1 MIRESPGGGPRSSHP
16 HAGIVCCIPPCRI
29 HLPRKP
35 TIASTPPPTASLTA
49 AEVTVWTSSD
59 RADLAAQ
66 LLDVMG
72 TAVRP
77 IGLGGPRSG
86 ELDSLGKRLDCPAG
100 DDLRKLLIER
110 PAAFLVVT
118 SLKDAK
124 LADLRAAAEAGTKVI
139 CLEPL
144 AVELNELGKLDGPLL
159 PSAITVAPAFLRG
172 PGYLA
177 AADPQEP
184 LSQPRLVRFTSH
196 GRPTH
201 GSLVA
206 RLLDAWT
213 TTLEFTALPETITA
227 SLTGPSS
234 PARLI
239 TGQLAAH
246 ARVADGS
253 SVLVEASDTA
263 AFTRRELSVL
273 SQDAQLQVTDAAY
286 ELRQADGSVLD
297 ASEAVPLAEAAQPS
311 FVDLIAHQWR
321 RLLER
326 PAPPA
331 APGRQALACVHAC
344 LLSARTG
351 QPESPRTLLQLS
363 RA

>member
-1 MIRESPGGGPRSSHP
+1 M
-16 HAGIVCCIPPCRI
+16 
-29 HLPRKP
+29 
-35 TIASTPPPTASLTA
+35 
-49 AEVTVWTSSD
+49 TVWTSPA
-59 RADLAAQ
+59 RAALAGE

-72 TAVRP
+72 ASIRP
-77 IGLGGPRSG
+77 IGIGGPRSA
-86 ELDSLGKRLDCPAG
+86 ELDDLGKRLDCSAG

-110 PAAFLVVT
+110 PAAFLLVT
-118 SLKDAK
+118 SLQDAK
-124 LADLRAAAEAGTKVI
+124 LADLRTAAEAGTKIV

-144 AVELNELGKLDGPLL
+144 AVELDELGKLDGPVL
-159 PSAITVAPAFLRG
+159 PTAITVGPAFLRS

-184 LSQPRLVRFTSH
+184 LSQPRLIRFTSH

-201 GSLVA
+201 GSLIA

-213 TTLEFTALPETITA
+213 ATLEFTAMPETVNA
-227 SLTGPSS
+227 SLTGPTG
-234 PARLI
+234 PVRQI

-246 ARVADGS
+246 ARIADGS
-253 SVLVEASDTA
+253 TVLIEASDTA
-263 AFTRRELSVL
+263 AATRRELSVL
-273 SQDAQLQVTDAAY
+273 SAAAQLHVSDAAY
-286 ELRQADGSVLD
+286 ELRQADGNLLD
-297 ASEAVPLAEAAQPS
+297 ASDPATGPVPEQPS
-311 FVDLIAHQWR
+311 FVDLIAYQWR
-321 RLLER
+321 PLLER

-351 QPESPRTLLQLS
+351 QPESPSTLLQLS